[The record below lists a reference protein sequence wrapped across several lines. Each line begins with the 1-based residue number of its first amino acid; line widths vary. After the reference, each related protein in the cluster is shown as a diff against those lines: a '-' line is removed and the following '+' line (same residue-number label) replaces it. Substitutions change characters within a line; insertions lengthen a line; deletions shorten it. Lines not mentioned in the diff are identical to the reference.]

1 MLSREVE
8 ERVRQHL
15 RLAKGLL
22 ETTVLTPESTEFEER
37 NSLSRAYYALFHA
50 SCALMLSNGLEPS
63 KSHGGLR
70 VQIQRWLGK
79 SFGRFLGD
87 LYELR
92 RSSDYEAS
100 WTPVRHVSNARLK
113 SARANFFWAC
123 LDTEKKLKRLI

>member
-1 MLSREVE
+1 MLSREAK

-22 ETTVLTPESTEFEER
+22 ETAVLKPESTEFEER
-37 NSLSRAYYALFHA
+37 NSLSRAYYAMFHA
-50 SCALMLSNGLEPS
+50 CCALILSDGVEPS

-70 VQIQRWLGK
+70 VQVQRWLGK

-92 RSSDYEAS
+92 RSSDYEAD
-100 WTPVRHVSNARLK
+100 WTPVRHVSDAKLK
-113 SARANFFWAC
+113 SARTNARWSCIEA
-123 LDTEKKLKRLI
+123 EKKLR

>member
-1 MLSREVE
+1 MLSREGE

-22 ETTVLTPESTEFEER
+22 ETAVLKPESTEFEER
-37 NSLSRAYYALFHA
+37 NSLSRAYYALFHGC
-50 SCALMLSNGLEPS
+50 CALMLSNGVEPS

-92 RSSDYEAS
+92 RSSDYETN
-100 WTPVRHVSNARLK
+100 WVPVKHLSYAKLK
-113 SARANFFWAC
+113 SARTNVHWVCIEA
-123 LDTEKKLKRLI
+123 EKKLR